1 MLDVLELASPDL
13 ADSRGLIIESLLDI
27 LNSIFSKVG
36 FGLKRGVMPALAMAA
51 RGVASE

>member
-27 LNSIFSKVG
+27 LNSIFRKSG
-36 FGLKRGVMPALAMAA
+36 SG
-51 RGVASE
+51 